1 MTLLTAKSISKTYR
15 EKVAVNHIDLTV
27 KEGQLIAFLGPNGAG
42 KSTTI
47 NMLTGLIQTTS
58 GEIRLAGLDPK
69 QKEYHHKIGVVF
81 QNSVLDGQLTV
92 QQNIQNRARMY
103 KNIDLDFENQLIGD
117 FGLTTILDQRY
128 DTLSGG
134 QRRRV
139 DIARALVH
147 QPDLLFLDEPSTGL
161 DIQTR
166 KVIWGTLEKLRET
179 RGLTIILT
187 THYLE
192 EAEEADFVYVID
204 HGEVIAHDTVKQ
216 LKEDYAQNLLTI
228 ESEDKDAVLAEID
241 SSWSVVQEK
250 GSLLI
255 KVPNEHDAISFLQRV
270 EPLITH
276 FEFRHGN
283 MDDIFMAL
291 TGKEIR

>member
-47 NMLTGLIQTTS
+47 NMLTGLIQITS

-103 KNIDLDFENQLIGD
+103 KNIDLDFENQLIDD

-228 ESEDKDAVLAEID
+228 ESENKDAVLAEID
-241 SSWSVVQEK
+241 LSWSVVQEK

-255 KVPNEHDAISFLQRV
+255 KVPNEHDAIDFLQRV

>member
-103 KNIDLDFENQLIGD
+103 KNIDLDFENQLIDD

-228 ESEDKDAVLAEID
+228 ESENKDAVLAEID

-255 KVPNEHDAISFLQRV
+255 KVPNEHDAIDFLQRV
-270 EPLITH
+270 EPMITH

>member
-103 KNIDLDFENQLIGD
+103 KNIDLDFENQLIDD

-228 ESEDKDAVLAEID
+228 ESENKDAVLAEID

>member
-166 KVIWGTLEKLRET
+166 KVIWGTLEELRET

>member
-103 KNIDLDFENQLIGD
+103 KNIDLDFENQLIDD

-228 ESEDKDAVLAEID
+228 ESENKDAVLAEMD

-255 KVPNEHDAISFLQRV
+255 KVPNEHDAIDFLQRV

>member
-103 KNIDLDFENQLIGD
+103 KNIDLDFENQLIDD

>member
-228 ESEDKDAVLAEID
+228 ESENKDAVLAEID

-255 KVPNEHDAISFLQRV
+255 KVPNEHDAIDFLQRV

>member
-81 QNSVLDGQLTV
+81 QNSVLDGQVTV

-103 KNIDLDFENQLIGD
+103 KNIDLDFENQLIDD

-228 ESEDKDAVLAEID
+228 ESENKDAVLAEID

-255 KVPNEHDAISFLQRV
+255 KVPNEHDAIDFLQRV
-270 EPLITH
+270 EPMITH

>member
-103 KNIDLDFENQLIGD
+103 KNIDLDFENQLIDD

-166 KVIWGTLEKLRET
+166 KVIWSTLEKLRET

-228 ESEDKDAVLAEID
+228 ESENKDAVLAEMD

-255 KVPNEHDAISFLQRV
+255 KVPNEHDAIDFLQRV

>member
-103 KNIDLDFENQLIGD
+103 KNIDLDFENQLIDD

-228 ESEDKDAVLAEID
+228 ESENKDAVLAEID

-255 KVPNEHDAISFLQRV
+255 KVPNEHDAIDFLQRV

>member
-103 KNIDLDFENQLIGD
+103 KNIDLDFENQLIDD

-228 ESEDKDAVLAEID
+228 ESENKDTVLAEID

-255 KVPNEHDAISFLQRV
+255 KVPNEHDAIDFLQRV

>member
-1 MTLLTAKSISKTYR
+1 MSLLTAKSISKTYR

-58 GEIRLAGLDPK
+58 GEIRLAGLKPE
-69 QKEYHHKIGVVF
+69 QKGYRHKIGVVF

-103 KNIDLDFENQLIGD
+103 KNIDLKVEDQLIAD
-117 FGLTTILDQRY
+117 FGLTSILDQQY
-128 DTLSGG
+128 GTLSGG

-166 KVIWGTLEKLRET
+166 KVIWDTLEKLRQT
-179 RGLTIILT
+179 QGLTIILT

-204 HGEVIAHDTVKQ
+204 HGEVIAHDTVSQ

-228 ESEDKDAVLAEID
+228 ESENKEAVLAEVNPD
-241 SSWSVVQEK
+241 WDVVQDK
-250 GSLLI
+250 GTLLI
-255 KVPNEHDAISFLQRV
+255 KVPKEDEAINLLQKI
-270 EPLITH
+270 EPIITH

>member
-1 MTLLTAKSISKTYR
+1 MTLLTVKSISKTYR

-27 KEGQLIAFLGPNGAG
+27 KEGQLIALLGPNGAG

-47 NMLTGLIQTTS
+47 NMLTGLIQATA
-58 GEIRLAGLDPK
+58 GEIRLAGLKPE

-81 QNSVLDGQLTV
+81 QNSVLDGQQTV
-92 QQNIQNRARMY
+92 RQNIQSRARMY
-103 KNIDLDFENQLIGD
+103 QNIDLANEKKLIVD

-166 KVIWGTLEKLRET
+166 KVIWATLNQLRDT
-179 RGLTIILT
+179 QGLTIILT

-204 HGEVIAHDTVKQ
+204 HGEVIAHDTVSH
-216 LKEDYAQNLLTI
+216 LKETYAQNLLTI
-228 ESEDKDAVLAEID
+228 ESNQKEAVLAELD
-241 SSWSVVQEK
+241 PSWDVVQEK
-250 GSLLI
+250 GCLLV
-255 KVPNEHDAISFLQRV
+255 KVPKEHEVITLLQKI
-270 EPLITH
+270 EPFMTH

-283 MDDIFMAL
+283 MDDIFLAL

>member
-103 KNIDLDFENQLIGD
+103 KNIDLDFENQLIDD

-139 DIARALVH
+139 DIARVLVH

-166 KVIWGTLEKLRET
+166 KVIWSTLEKLRET

-228 ESEDKDAVLAEID
+228 ESENKDAVLAEID

>member
-103 KNIDLDFENQLIGD
+103 KNIDLDFENQLIDD

-255 KVPNEHDAISFLQRV
+255 KVPNEHDAIDFLQRV
-270 EPLITH
+270 EPMITH

>member
-81 QNSVLDGQLTV
+81 QNSVLDGQVTV

-103 KNIDLDFENQLIGD
+103 KNIDLDFENQLIDD

>member
-228 ESEDKDAVLAEID
+228 ESENKDAVLAEID
-241 SSWSVVQEK
+241 LSWSVVQEK

-255 KVPNEHDAISFLQRV
+255 KVPNEHDAIDFLQRV

>member
-47 NMLTGLIQTTS
+47 NMLTGLIQITS

-81 QNSVLDGQLTV
+81 QNSVLDGQLTI

-103 KNIDLDFENQLIGD
+103 KNIDLDFENQLIDD

-228 ESEDKDAVLAEID
+228 ESENKDAVLAEMD

-255 KVPNEHDAISFLQRV
+255 KVPNEHDAIDFLQRV
-270 EPLITH
+270 EPMITH

>member
-69 QKEYHHKIGVVF
+69 QKGYHHKIGVIF

-103 KNIDLDFENQLIGD
+103 KNIDLDFENQLIDD

>member
-103 KNIDLDFENQLIGD
+103 KNIDLDFENQLIDD

-139 DIARALVH
+139 DIARVLVH

-166 KVIWGTLEKLRET
+166 KVIWSTLEKLRET

-228 ESEDKDAVLAEID
+228 ESENKDAVLAEID
-241 SSWSVVQEK
+241 LSWSVVQEK

>member
-81 QNSVLDGQLTV
+81 QNSVLDGQLTI

-103 KNIDLDFENQLIGD
+103 KNIDLDFENQLIDD

-228 ESEDKDAVLAEID
+228 ESENKDAVLAEMD

-255 KVPNEHDAISFLQRV
+255 KVPNEHDAIDFLQRV

>member
-103 KNIDLDFENQLIGD
+103 KNIDLDFENQLIDD

-228 ESEDKDAVLAEID
+228 ESENKDAVLAEID
-241 SSWSVVQEK
+241 LSWSVVQEK

-255 KVPNEHDAISFLQRV
+255 KVPNEHDAIDFLQRV

>member
-228 ESEDKDAVLAEID
+228 ESENKDAVLAEID

-255 KVPNEHDAISFLQRV
+255 KVPNEHDAIDFLQRV
-270 EPLITH
+270 EPMITH